1 MKQMLLATHGHFAS
15 GIKSALEII
24 VGEQENLQTID
35 AYVDETNFEEQ
46 LDAYLSTI
54 NMDEDTL
61 LVITDL
67 FGGSVN
73 QKIIDK
79 LQNENV
85 HIVTGLNLP
94 LLLELQMLNEEDCT
108 KENIASIVEKSKQQV
123 QSISAIAVDDEDDF
137 DF

>member
-54 NMDEDTL
+54 NMDEVTL

-108 KENIASIVEKSKQQV
+108 KENIASIVEKSRQQV

>member
-1 MKQMLLATHGHFAS
+1 MLLATHGHFAS

-54 NMDEDTL
+54 NMDEVTL

-108 KENIASIVEKSKQQV
+108 KENIASIVEKSRQQV